1 MSAAH
6 SGALDGSAIIVK
18 VGSRVTCN
26 PPPTDTDEDYLVYV
40 DDLNESVRALLGIGF
55 EYSSTPEQTE
65 KYMSMGSPGCFTS
78 LWFGDLNYIVTS
90 DALFFERFLTA
101 THVCKKLNLM
111 NKEDRILVFSA
122 IRGESYSHEVDGGVT
137 CREIAMKFQRAVKDD
152 LDGESGDGLVRME
165 MLVHMDQLW

>member
-1 MSAAH
+1 MSVAH

-40 DDLNESVRALLGIGF
+40 SDLDEAVNALLGIGF
-55 EYSSTPEQTE
+55 EYSTSAEQVA
-65 KYMSMGSPGCFTS
+65 KYLIMGWPGSFKS

-111 NKEDRILVFSA
+111 NKEDRTLVFDA
-122 IRGESYSHEVDGGVT
+122 IRGGSYSDKVDGGMT
-137 CREIAMKFQRAVKDD
+137 CRDIAMKFQRAVKDD
-152 LDGESGDGLVRME
+152 FDVQNGNRSVRMDR
-165 MLVHMDQLW
+165 LVQMEQLW